1 MPGFNI
7 GGGAGGNNEPNSR
20 VEILRAH
27 RWQIT
32 QLGAPNIKINPATL
46 LYAKSL
52 TLPGFNVEEE
62 IVSGASLKYK
72 FAKMV
77 NWEDVSIEFY
87 DVIGVFDDLR
97 QWQDAVFT
105 PQTGI
110 QPASSYKMKASFVL
124 TDGTGFSDGAGVQ
137 EAFTLHGAWPKQLTH
152 SPLSYESSELKLVSL
167 VLSYDFVTFDLA

>member
-7 GGGAGGNNEPNSR
+7 GGGAGGVSEPNSQ
-20 VEILRAH
+20 VEILRSH
-27 RWQIT
+27 RWQIVT
-32 QLGAPNIKINPATL
+32 LGTPDIRVNRATL

-52 TLPGFNVEEE
+52 SLPGFTVEEE
-62 IVSGASLKYK
+62 VVNGASLKYK

-87 DVIGVFDDLR
+87 DVVGVFDDLK
-97 QWQDAVFT
+97 QWQDKVWT
-105 PQTGI
+105 PATGI
-110 QPASSYKMKASFVL
+110 QPANSYKFRASFAL
-124 TDGTGFSDGAGVQ
+124 TDGAGNN
-137 EAFTLHGAWPKQLTH
+137 ETEFTLHGAWPKQLSH

>member
-7 GGGAGGNNEPNSR
+7 GGGAGGQNEPNSR

-27 RWQIT
+27 RWQIIS
-32 QLGAPNIKINPATL
+32 LGKPNIRINPTTL

-52 TLPGFNVEEE
+52 SLPGFNVEEE
-62 IVSGASLKYK
+62 IVSGAALKYK

-87 DVIGVFDDLR
+87 DVVGVFDDLR

-110 QPASSYKMKASFVL
+110 QPANSYKMLASFAL
-124 TDGTGFSDGAGVQ
+124 TDGAGTH
-137 EAFTLHGAWPKQLTH
+137 ETEFTLHGAWPKQLTH